1 MMKSSEGCKPL
12 YLLFHT
18 VTVCSSCGK
27 WRGKAEKSHCL
38 GNLLHYW
45 RENLN
50 RNLCSLCY
58 LIVLTVVTN
67 YSALERQWEFLLK
80 LEYIRETHKLQ
91 CIFLPLCGS
100 EEFVMRRREK
110 LRMMMATAN
119 ESWNHVFL
127 SRWCVTN
134 GDVEQRN
141 LSSQVLMYPNM
152 GLASKRNLINVEMCS
167 LKSVETHP
175 LTVTFVKPSF
185 AKCQTFIILIKLSD
199 GPQTIAKS

>member
-1 MMKSSEGCKPL
+1 MSCLTIIRTFHLYSCLDKMIKSSKGRKPL

-18 VTVCSSCGK
+18 VTVLFFSSCGK
-27 WRGKAEKSHCL
+27 WREKTEKSHCL

-50 RNLCSLCY
+50 RNLCSLCC

-67 YSALERQWEFLLK
+67 YSALERQWEILLK

-91 CIFLPLCGS
+91 YIFLPLCGS
-100 EEFVMRRREK
+100 EEFITRGREK
-110 LRMMMATAN
+110 LRMMMGTAN

-127 SRWCVTN
+127 SGWCVTN

-141 LSSQVLMYPNM
+141 LFISS
-152 GLASKRNLINVEMCS
+152 S
-167 LKSVETHP
+167 
-175 LTVTFVKPSF
+175 
-185 AKCQTFIILIKLSD
+185 
-199 GPQTIAKS
+199 

>member
-18 VTVCSSCGK
+18 ATVCSSCGK

-45 RENLN
+45 RKNLN
-50 RNLCSLCY
+50 RNLCSLCC

-67 YSALERQWEFLLK
+67 YNALERQWEFLLT

-91 CIFLPLCGS
+91 YIFLPLCCS

-110 LRMMMATAN
+110 LKMMMATAN

-127 SRWCVTN
+127 NRWCVTN

-141 LSSQVLMYPNM
+141 LFISSSYVPKHGTCIKEKSHKCWNVLSQICGNT
-152 GLASKRNLINVEMCS
+152 SIN
-167 LKSVETHP
+167 
-175 LTVTFVKPSF
+175 
-185 AKCQTFIILIKLSD
+185 SD
-199 GPQTIAKS
+199 LC